1 MGRVIEVTEKMRNLV
16 AGVAKF
22 SQSKR
27 LKVGAVIFKP
37 SIDGWLTVCS
47 GHNKHP
53 KGLPMEYAEFG
64 EYDPYDPKDPN
75 VQLVTHP
82 DVIHAELSAI
92 RLLLAADYNLASRKD
107 MLLVSTHSPCLEC
120 AKLIFASG
128 IQTVRFGEYYRDKAG
143 VEFLEMMGVDVEW
156 WGKADVEYWQ
166 KFTEPIDPKYV
177 LDVDPAKAEDKTVEP
192 KYYYLRPNVDHF
204 QSGDEYQNFLTK
216 EWTLIADLMFG
227 SLYEYSKYTVVRRK
241 IDHSIKEVKENET
254 E

>member
-1 MGRVIEVTEKMRNLV
+1 MGRLIEVTEKMRILV
-16 AGVAKF
+16 AIVAKF

-37 SIDGWLTVCS
+37 SIEGWLTVCS

-75 VQLVTHP
+75 VTLITHP

-92 RLLLAADYNLASRKD
+92 RLLLAADYNLESRKD

-120 AKLIFASG
+120 AKLIYASG

-143 VEFLEMMGVDVEW
+143 VEFLKMMGVDVEQW
-156 WGKADVEYWQ
+156 
-166 KFTEPIDPKYV
+166 
-177 LDVDPAKAEDKTVEP
+177 
-192 KYYYLRPNVDHF
+192 
-204 QSGDEYQNFLTK
+204 S
-216 EWTLIADLMFG
+216 DL
-227 SLYEYSKYTVVRRK
+227 
-241 IDHSIKEVKENET
+241 
-254 E
+254 